1 MTKIPNRDYKKLENH
16 VHHQLAYYDNKE
28 DMKIHLN
35 YLKRMH
41 SRKVTVEELKE
52 LVEFRNKVDD
62 NQLEEKF
69 WASSGTLLVGN

>member
-1 MTKIPNRDYKKLENH
+1 
-16 VHHQLAYYDNKE
+16 
-28 DMKIHLN
+28 
-35 YLKRMH
+35 MH

-52 LVEFRNKVDD
+52 LVEFRNKEDD